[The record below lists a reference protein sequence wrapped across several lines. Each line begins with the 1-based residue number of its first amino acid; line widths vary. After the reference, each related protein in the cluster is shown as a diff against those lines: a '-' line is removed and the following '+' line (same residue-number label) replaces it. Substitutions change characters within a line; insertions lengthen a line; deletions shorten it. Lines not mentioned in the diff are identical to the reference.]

1 MGYVKEKTENN
12 KGDRSRRCNNVTN
25 WLDIL
30 YVFVIVILLIHLTIL
45 QIIDPHRYRERGK
58 MQRASHDFELRGDI
72 YDRNGIKLATD
83 RIYYNIYVRPVDYS
97 KRETP
102 EKIANLIAP
111 VLNLNEKILLKKI
124 SNRNIK
130 IHAVKKN
137 VDRDSAQKVMK
148 II

>member
-72 YDRNGIKLATD
+72 YDRNGSRLATSERVYILILD
-83 RIYYNIYVRPVDYS
+83 PAQMRDYEGVNADGT
-97 KRETP
+97 KRTDLDP
-102 EKIANLIAP
+102 SLI
-111 VLNLNEKILLKKI
+111 K
-124 SNRNIK
+124 
-130 IHAVKKN
+130 VK
-137 VDRDSAQKVMK
+137 
-148 II
+148 